1 MNCCTVI
8 RAFFSNTP
16 SISPVDEHPD
26 LVKNPPSNKVYVEN
40 ELYCFLKDLTEASK
54 DLTESET
61 LDKIVNLINI
71 NGADINYQS
80 EHKDTALL
88 KVCSLK
94 AEILQVELKKSFFV
108 VVYFR

>member
-16 SISPVDEHPD
+16 SITPVDDHPD
-26 LVKNPPSNKVYVEN
+26 SPSNKVYVEN
-40 ELYCFLKDLTEASK
+40 ELYCFLKDLPNASNN
-54 DLTESET
+54 LTKSEIS
-61 LDKIVNLINI
+61 DKIFNLITN
-71 NGADINYQS
+71 NGVDINYQS

-108 VVYFR
+108 VVYVR